1 MAQAFATA
9 GKEFEVISND
19 YKIPVVVP
27 YNDEAKKLIAAFVG
41 ADGEYLPWEEKQRM
55 LRELQNIR
63 LEFQKCRR
71 NVLIM
76 QYIKLVM
83 KKYSR

>member
-27 YNDEAKKLIAAFVG
+27 YNDEAKKSDCSI
-41 ADGEYLPWEEKQRM
+41 
-55 LRELQNIR
+55 
-63 LEFQKCRR
+63 CR
-71 NVLIM
+71 
-76 QYIKLVM
+76 
-83 KKYSR
+83 SRW